1 MITSDLEPERQHVL
15 HDPMQRYA
23 TYLKG
28 VYDSA
33 LVSSDKFPNLTCN
46 EFINLALVKSDRVS
60 RSEAE
65 EFTKATLHGHI
76 DEILK
81 KKEPIKL
88 EEVLNPVEGQQ
99 KVKCVY
105 IHGAPGVGKSTC
117 VGELCRRWDEID
129 ALKKYSLVILLRL
142 REKRVQEAQKVKDL
156 CYHDNNEVQR
166 AVAAEIEACEGK
178 DVLFILDGFDEL
190 PASLQKCS
198 VFVKLIMG
206 TYLSHCTVLVTSRP
220 SATADLLS
228 VAQPQIHKQVE
239 VLGFTQAHI
248 EQYAKAF
255 FASQPDVLTDFL
267 TYISTHPAIRSLM
280 YIPLNCAITAETYRH
295 NRTVSRPIFQT
306 MTQLYIEMSLTLLQR
321 NLGEDNPLAKQLP
334 ERLGDLSPQLHERFS
349 SLAELAFEGLEK
361 GEVIF
366 HKLSNS
372 FVHFGFMNSPTE
384 LYMGRKASIS
394 HSFLHLTLQEFL
406 AAFHISQLLP
416 SDQKSVFEKHCKTAG
431 WDVVWRFVAG
441 LTGFHGIGWEVV
453 QSRRGYVQVYT
464 TPFLI
469 RCLYEAQ
476 EKTDCDTVLGD
487 SEVCF
492 YGTDSLTAFDCYAVG
507 YCVTNSKR
515 MWKLYMFSNESLGGT
530 LVEMLKHGLCSP
542 SKSPPQK
549 EHANILSLNVRNC
562 GLNSTAF
569 NQLADIIPLM
579 INLKALKISHNP
591 AGDGGLV
598 KLLRALSHLKC
609 LQTLHMSYTNIGC
622 ADIEAL
628 SSLISPSSSLKQL
641 TIGDWGMLSETTE
654 VMLKTIFSPSSLEM
668 VDFSG
673 DKWTDQ
679 AVTLLE
685 ENNLI
690 TLATVRLY
698 SEVVCSVTTA
708 LCKNSHL
715 KVLEIY
721 FVSLNDE
728 AVSSVAE
735 ILRTN
740 RTLETLYLFNTLTQ
754 DQLLALDTALQFN
767 PTLKTFETHVLHPIV
782 LDLKSLDQR
791 ITIFY
796 K

>member
-1 MITSDLEPERQHVL
+1 M
-15 HDPMQRYA
+15 
-23 TYLKG
+23 
-28 VYDSA
+28 
-33 LVSSDKFPNLTCN
+33 
-46 EFINLALVKSDRVS
+46 
-60 RSEAE
+60 
-65 EFTKATLHGHI
+65 
-76 DEILK
+76 
-81 KKEPIKL
+81 
-88 EEVLNPVEGQQ
+88 
-99 KVKCVY
+99 
-105 IHGAPGVGKSTC
+105 
-117 VGELCRRWDEID
+117 
-129 ALKKYSLVILLRL
+129 
-142 REKRVQEAQKVKDL
+142 QEAQNVKDL
-156 CYHDNNEVQR
+156 CYHDNKEVQK

-198 VFVKLIMG
+198 VFVKLIQG

-239 VLGFTQAHI
+239 VLGFTQAHV
-248 EQYAKAF
+248 EQYTRAF

-295 NRTVSRPIFQT
+295 NRTANRPIPQT

-334 ERLGDLSPQLHERFS
+334 ERLGDLPPQLHKRFS

-366 HKLSNS
+366 HKLSIS
-372 FVHFGFMNSPTE
+372 FAHFGFMNSPTE

-406 AAFHISQLLP
+406 AALYISQLLP
-416 SDQKSVFEKHCKTAG
+416 RDQKSVFEKHYEKAG

-453 QSRRGYVQVYT
+453 QSRRGYMYVGTMPFFQRDEGDRVT
-464 TPFLI
+464 PFFQRDEGDSVTPFLI

-487 SEVCF
+487 SEVFF
-492 YGTDSLTAFDCYAVG
+492 YSRDSLTAFDCYAVG
-507 YCVTNSKR
+507 YCVTNSKC
-515 MWKLYMFSNESLGGT
+515 MWKLDMHGNKPLGGT
-530 LVEMLKHGLCSP
+530 LVEMLKHGLCFP
-542 SKSPPQK
+542 SKSPPRK
-549 EHANILSLNVRNC
+549 EYANILSLNVRNC

-579 INLKALKISHNP
+579 INLKELNTSHNT

-628 SSLISPSSSLKQL
+628 SCLIPPSSSLKNL

-654 VMLKTIFSPSSLEM
+654 VMLMTIFSPSSLEM
-668 VDFSG
+668 VEFNG
-673 DKWTDQ
+673 VKWTDQ

-685 ENNLI
+685 ENNNLT

-740 RTLETLYLFNTLTQ
+740 RTLETLHLLNYLTQ
-754 DQLLALDTALQFN
+754 DQLLALSTALQFN
-767 PTLKTFETHVLHPIV
+767 HTLKTFKAFVTRSIV
-782 LDLKSLDQR
+782 PDRKSLDQR
-791 ITIFY
+791 ITVSV
-796 K
+796 